1 MNDGRRSFA
10 VSVSSGR
17 SLKSL
22 GEPAGEMLAGLASW
36 QAVIRRLVCKRC
48 RRRDWDEVAADA
60 ITGLWQHV
68 KAGRPVR
75 SVPGLA
81 LAFVRTAVSRMRR
94 RPSGVSFCDMDQF
107 ADPPRTCGNETA
119 PGRERLW
126 ALSVAN
132 LRGSRERWLCHRA
145 LEGWSAVEMAKS
157 LGRPL
162 AKVRHQLL
170 TLAAKVA
177 DRRGGERA

>member
-1 MNDGRRSFA
+1 
-10 VSVSSGR
+10 
-17 SLKSL
+17 
-22 GEPAGEMLAGLASW
+22 MLAGLASW
-36 QAVIRRLVCKRC
+36 QAVIRRLVCRRC

-68 KAGRPVR
+68 NAGRPVR
-75 SVPGLA
+75 SVSGLA

-94 RPSGVSFCDMDQF
+94 QPSGLSFCEMDQF
-107 ADPPRTCGNETA
+107 ADRPRTRGTETT
-119 PGRERLW
+119 PLSERSW
-126 ALSVAN
+126 SFAVGN
-132 LRGSRERWLCHRA
+132 LRGSRERWLCQRA

-170 TLAAKVA
+170 TLAAKVT
-177 DRRGGERA
+177 DRRRGERV